1 MTPTF
6 ENILAVYNGAFP
18 NHFVDGQN
26 WYPSVHDLGI
36 SLCPHDPHRAWGVI
50 AALSP
55 MTPWPRNVFLAER
68 TFTEGKAYGC
78 LTNNA
83 DKANRIYAGEDPLD
97 VLGGMKITNF
107 YLNIAN
113 PYADNV
119 TVDRHAHDI
128 AMGEVFG
135 KQPRKML
142 NSKGGYNELADLYR
156 EVADHI
162 GILPSE
168 LQAITWCAWREAIG
182 ITD

>member
-1 MTPTF
+1 MLPTY

-18 NHFVDGQN
+18 NHFVEGIK
-26 WYPSVHDLGI
+26 WYPSVHDLGKQ
-36 SLCPHDPHRAWGVI
+36 LDPINPDRAWGII

-55 MTPWPRNVFLAER
+55 MTPWPRNVFLAQR
-68 TFTEGKAYGC
+68 TFEEGIAYGC
-78 LTNNA
+78 LTSNA
-83 DKANRIYAGEDPLD
+83 NKANRIYAGEAPLD

-107 YLNIAN
+107 YLNIAD

-119 TVDRHAHDI
+119 TIDRHAHDI
-128 AMGEVFG
+128 AMGEPFG
-135 KQPRKML
+135 KQTRKML

-156 EVADHI
+156 EVANDI